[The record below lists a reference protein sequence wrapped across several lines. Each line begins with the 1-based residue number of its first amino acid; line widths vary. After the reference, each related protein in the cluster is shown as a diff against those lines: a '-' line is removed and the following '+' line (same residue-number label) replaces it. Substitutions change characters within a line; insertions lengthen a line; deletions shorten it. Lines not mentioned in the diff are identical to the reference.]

1 MGLVTKNLYHG
12 YPYVTPDSVSDGG
25 QFVSVE
31 VVVTHAC
38 LMISKG
44 VDMIDI
50 GAQSTRPMAFRI
62 STEEELDRLMPVLEA
77 VAVYCTSRC
86 LGWGKYCTSKL
97 HKKII
102 LFYLFCLYSGHC
114 ERKKQRILF
123 FIG

>member
-1 MGLVTKNLYHG
+1 MGILN
-12 YPYVTPDSVSDGG
+12 VTPDSVSDGG

-44 VDMIDI
+44 ADMIDI

-77 VAVYCTSRC
+77 VVVYCTSRC
-86 LGWGKYCTSKL
+86 LGWANIVQVSFIKKSFCFIFFASTQVTVREKRREFCFLLGKQDR
-97 HKKII
+97 
-102 LFYLFCLYSGHC
+102 
-114 ERKKQRILF
+114 ENR
-123 FIG
+123 